1 MGKSAVLFS
10 ITCAW
15 ILWTLLGDGSYFP
28 SSGYN
33 DKDSC
38 EMAMEKLSGK
48 SQDERVKK
56 IHLCLPD
63 TVDPRGPK

>member
-1 MGKSAVLFS
+1 MRNCVKYFS
-10 ITCAW
+10 VACAW

-33 DKDSC
+33 DKASC
-38 EMAMEKLSGK
+38 EVALEKNSGK
-48 SQDERVKK
+48 VQDERVKK
-56 IHLCLPD
+56 LHLCLPD

>member
-56 IHLCLPD
+56 FHLCLPD

>member
-28 SSGYN
+28 SSVYN

>member
-1 MGKSAVLFS
+1 MRNSAQSCSVA
-10 ITCAW
+10 CAW

-33 DKDSC
+33 DKQSC
-38 EMAMEKLSGK
+38 EMALEKVSGK
-48 SQDERVKK
+48 AQDERVKK
-56 IHLCLPD
+56 LQLCLPD

>member
-1 MGKSAVLFS
+1 MCKSALLFS